1 MDVEMVGD
9 QHEALGLGEVLINQ
23 GAQGMGHLAGG
34 AGGGDADVAPAE
46 VGSTGQK
53 QIDLPLL
60 PVASVLRILAGRTAR
75 GRTLWGPHIGG
86 QHLARLIQTDQGS
99 GRIGRTLVDGQHILH
114 GRHKGGVVLR
124 RDYPRPLPPGL
135 QIVFFSVAR
144 TVSGLMDSTTA
155 SSTSRLP
162 SSRRLQRA

>member
-9 QHEALGLGEVLINQ
+9 QHEALGLGEVLIDQ
-23 GAQGMGHLAGG
+23 GAQGMGHLDGG

-75 GRTLWGPHIGG
+75 GRTLGG
-86 QHLARLIQTDQGS
+86 RTSAVSTLLVSSKQTRGRAGS
-99 GRIGRTLVDGQHILH
+99 GRTLVDGQHILH